1 MALKLGSTIVIAL
14 GGNALL
20 LRGQKADGAAQ
31 RANIARAAAAI
42 EPLLSQYRVIITHG
56 NGPQVGLLA
65 AQSGDSGWP
74 LDVLG
79 AESEGMIG
87 YVIEQEL
94 SNLAPSRS
102 FATLLSQVVVDA
114 HDPAFKTPTKPIG
127 LVHSDRAL
135 LEKQGWTSVADGEG
149 WRRVVASPAPI
160 AILNLHAIRVLVN
173 ADISVICLGG
183 GGIPVAID
191 GNGLA
196 QGIEAVID
204 KDAASALLAR
214 DLGADALIMLTDVD
228 GIMTGFGTT
237 EAKLLARTT
246 PKELLSMKFAPG
258 TMDPKVE
265 AAISMARAGKIAMIG
280 ALGPLKEILEG
291 TAGTWVQ
298 ADQLKKHGEVVD

>member
-1 MALKLGSTIVIAL
+1 MALKLGSIIVVAL

-20 LRGQKADGAAQ
+20 LRGQQADGAAQ

-42 EPLLSQYRVIITHG
+42 APLLSQYRVIITHG

-94 SNLAPSRS
+94 ANLAPTRS

-114 HDPAFKTPTKPIG
+114 HDSAFQKPTKPIG
-127 LVHSDRAL
+127 LVHPDCTV
-135 LEKQGWTSVADGEG
+135 LEKQGWAIVADGAG
-149 WRRVVASPAPI
+149 WRRVVASPTPL
-160 AILNLHAIRVLVN
+160 AIMNLQAIKVLVQG
-173 ADISVICLGG
+173 DITVICLGG
-183 GGIPVAID
+183 GGIPVALD

-214 DLGADALIMLTDVD
+214 QLGADALIMLTDVD

-237 EAKLLARTT
+237 EAKLLKRTT
-246 PKELLSMKFAPG
+246 PEELLSIKFPPG
-258 TMDPKVE
+258 TMGPKVD
-265 AAISMARAGKIAMIG
+265 AAISMAKAGKIAMIG

-298 ADQLKKHGEVVD
+298 GD

>member
-1 MALKLGSTIVIAL
+1 
-14 GGNALL
+14 
-20 LRGQKADGAAQ
+20 
-31 RANIARAAAAI
+31 
-42 EPLLSQYRVIITHG
+42 
-56 NGPQVGLLA
+56 
-65 AQSGDSGWP
+65 
-74 LDVLG
+74 
-79 AESEGMIG
+79 
-87 YVIEQEL
+87 
-94 SNLAPSRS
+94 
-102 FATLLSQVVVDA
+102 
-114 HDPAFKTPTKPIG
+114 
-127 LVHSDRAL
+127 LVHANRAV
-135 LEKQGWTSVADGEG
+135 LEKQGWASVADGEG

-258 TMDPKVE
+258 TMGPKVA
-265 AAISMARAGKIAMIG
+265 AAISMAKAGKIAMIG
-280 ALGPLKEILEG
+280 ALGPIKELLAG
-291 TAGTWVQ
+291 TAGTWVE
-298 ADQLKKHGEVVD
+298 AD